1 MFIPVSYENGMIV
14 CLKCKRFSHAECSEV
29 SDIDVQHIYGTS
41 EVKEL
46 ASNVQVRRLKYS

>member
-41 EVKEL
+41 AVKEL